1 MYNKKRIFL
10 VLKKHA
16 LRHIAQKLL
25 ILLYTLVFTFIVYLQ
40 KTRHLFLFSQ
50 FRSPFLL
57 F

>member
-10 VLKKHA
+10 VLKKHV

-50 FRSPFLL
+50 FRYPFLL